1 MKYITKIKDF
11 FNRPS
16 IIDALELEIDALK
29 LEAAYL
35 KLENNILES
44 KNKVFINSI
53 SLMYKPEKTLIIH
66 PKDNSTDFLKGIY
79 KNIPNITLIT
89 EGKSKNEIKQLIEK
103 HDRIMMMGH
112 GSSNGLFAVGDWPD
126 KHSYIIDESIV
137 NILSKKDNSVFIWCN
152 ADGFVNKFKLKG
164 FFSGMFISESNYGF
178 VNIVSEHI
186 YKPQDEM
193 YNQITNKYNIL
204 AKYNK
209 VASYNSIRLYLNK

>member
-1 MKYITKIKDF
+1 
-11 FNRPS
+11 
-16 IIDALELEIDALK
+16 
-29 LEAAYL
+29 
-35 KLENNILES
+35 
-44 KNKVFINSI
+44 
-53 SLMYKPEKTLIIH
+53 MYKPEKTLIIH

-164 FFSGMFISESNYGF
+164 FFSGMFISEVSEANYCGVLNTTQDVINESNYGF